1 MITKYWITFI
11 GSSPFAVINTIWA
24 ACKQGYVPDC
34 LLFLVNEEL
43 NETWENTVI
52 RWVPLVLEEYGIS
65 EPRIV
70 RLNVAETGFHEI
82 KDFYGS
88 YISSFKEK
96 GEVAVD
102 ITPGRKY
109 MSAIAMAAGI
119 SENANH
125 VYYLHLKDSNY
136 QDKPLSLIPVHKC
149 QLIDLKKEFEHTGK
163 Q

>member
-1 MITKYWITFI
+1 MTSKYWITFI
-11 GSSPFAVINTIWA
+11 GSSPFAVINTVWA
-24 ACKQGYVPDC
+24 ACKEGYVPDS
-34 LLFLVNEEL
+34 LMLFVNEEL
-43 NETWENTVI
+43 SETSINTVRQWLPI
-52 RWVPLVLEEYGIS
+52 VLVEYGIK
-65 EPRIV
+65 EPSIRT
-70 RLNVAETGFHEI
+70 LNVNETGFHEI

-88 YISSFKEK
+88 CISSFKEK
-96 GEVAVD
+96 GEIAVD

-125 VYYLHLKDSNY
+125 VYYLHLKDSLY
-136 QDKPLSLIPVHKC
+136 QDKPLSLIPAHKC

>member
-1 MITKYWITFI
+1 MTTKYWITFI
-11 GSSPFAVINTIWA
+11 GSSPFAVINTIWS
-24 ACKQGYVPDC
+24 ACKQGYVPDR
-34 LLFLVNEEL
+34 LMFLVNEEL
-43 NETWENTVI
+43 NETWENTVLQ
-52 RWVPLVLEEYGIS
+52 WVPFVLGEYGIA
-65 EPRIV
+65 EPRII
-70 RLNVAETGFHEI
+70 RLNVNETGFHEI

-119 SENANH
+119 SENADH
-125 VYYLHLKDSNY
+125 VYYLHLKDSSY
-136 QDKPLSLIPVHKC
+136 QDKPLSLIPAHKC